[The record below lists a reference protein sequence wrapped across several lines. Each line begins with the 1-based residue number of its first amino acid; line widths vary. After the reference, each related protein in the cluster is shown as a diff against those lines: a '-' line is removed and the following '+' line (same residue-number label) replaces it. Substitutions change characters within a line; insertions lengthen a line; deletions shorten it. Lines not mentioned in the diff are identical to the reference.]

1 MPGASLSIAATVRWP
16 NRYETCSKLLEE
28 GQSDDL
34 RIGEVFEGFVA
45 VRSPKVEGGVGV
57 VYEAEEHGQSF
68 FQVVE
73 GEGML
78 RWAI

>member
-1 MPGASLSIAATVRWP
+1 VREESLAITQERTLRLHAP
-16 NRYETCSKLLEE
+16 KLLEE

-45 VRSPKVEGGVGV
+45 VRSPRVEGGVGV